1 MLAIPVSNVAFEYAF
16 STGGCI
22 LDSFRSSLTLKVVQA
37 FVCTQNWIWELS
49 NQVDMIEKLQ
59 ELENFEN
66 GTNTFSFCLF
76 FHYFYELKTYYEC
89 QS

>member
-22 LDSFRSSLTLKVVQA
+22 LDSFMSSLTPKVVEA
-37 FVCTQNWIWELS
+37 LVCTQDWIQKSS
-49 NQVDMIEKLQ
+49 NQVDMVKELQ

-66 GTNTFSFCLF
+66 GTNTL
-76 FHYFYELKTYYEC
+76 
-89 QS
+89 